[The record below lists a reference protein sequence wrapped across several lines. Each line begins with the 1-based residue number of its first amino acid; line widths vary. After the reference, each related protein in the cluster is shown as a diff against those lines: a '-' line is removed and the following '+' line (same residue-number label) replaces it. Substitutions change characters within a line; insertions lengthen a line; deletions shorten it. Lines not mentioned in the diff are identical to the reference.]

1 MDFIADIL
9 AKLDDQDAKTK
20 INDLIKPRDINLTAK
35 IDDTQIKNIARNL
48 SQNKALQIT
57 AHIKDTSLKN
67 MQNQLNAMSKGL
79 NINLGNAFNINN
91 TANSAKKYGQ
101 QVGNLISS
109 QAQNAIKNVSST
121 GINKYFKVSQSDSDA
136 FRKEMDKLVSDWT
149 NGKGKLT
156 DVKIQTRTSYD
167 KDAQRNIERLHQAQ
181 VTYNNE
187 LGESI
192 KKTIAWRQVGTTQD
206 KKGNDVPIRGFVEV
220 ASQYSKTLD
229 KTSTKTD
236 NFIKTQQ
243 KAINKFSNQSK
254 DIYRDAIDKNA
265 SKPIKDQ
272 LHLDEIN
279 KRYKEINTEIGKL
292 NNLSGTDFSNQENYI
307 NSLISDLKIY
317 KREVRNAESTATALR
332 SKPIDV
338 VRDETSNKVKGL
350 EADIKKAGVSSKE
363 LTDYIDSINKALSN
377 PNIDASGINNV
388 LNTMSK
394 AREEM
399 NKLKKESSSSQ
410 SLQKA
415 QIKSDGLTKDIQK
428 AVSDNLNLGNFETE
442 INGAKVSVTSLL
454 NELSQVKTT
463 GDVSVVT
470 EKWKS
475 FSSAAKE
482 AGVMAESAVDNVRKL
497 EKYTDTFDK
506 GKYSADSKS
515 MSASLEKYSGQNTDS
530 LEKARNY
537 LKEYQDTYK
546 EIQNHFDQTS
556 SINFKDDELV
566 QKFDK
571 LETAASKYK
580 NVMRE
585 VSTESSKTLSE
596 NAGIIKSNEIWTYY
610 NNNTKAVKKYG
621 AALRE
626 LAEDAKNATTQA
638 KLDEINDSFKKL
650 KSTISAEGL
659 TGKSPFDEA
668 KRAFFQIAEFTGMYG
683 ILQNVIQDIPR
694 AMVQAV
700 KDVDTAMTNLY
711 KVTDETDK
719 KYQSFLKNAGTAA
732 KELGRDMSSYI
743 TQTSEWAKLG
753 YTMDQSSELA
763 KLSSIY
769 SNVGEVDDKTAV
781 SDMVTAMKAFN
792 IESSNAVTIIDSLNA
807 LGNNFATSSADLGE
821 GLSKSASS
829 MNTAGVDLAHTLA
842 MLTGGA
848 EITQNAGEFGNF
860 LKVASMRIRG
870 MTGDLEALGEEVDPA
885 VDSISKVQTQIL
897 NLTKGKVNIF
907 DSNDEFRDYFSIMQ
921 DIASIHNQLS
931 STDQA
936 ALDEILFGKQRAN
949 QGAALIQAFQS
960 GQIQK
965 AYETAMNSENSA
977 MEEQLRWM
985 DSIEAKQQQLSAAFQ
1000 NLSTTVINSDFLK
1013 SIIDTGTNV
1022 LEVLDWI
1029 IDKFGILQTLIGGFA
1044 VGKGITSFAKS
1055 FDKPACIAG

>member
-1 MDFIADIL
+1 MDFIANIL
-9 AKLDDQDAKTK
+9 ADLDDKAAKTK
-20 INDLIKPRDINLTAK
+20 LDNLVKDRDIKLTAK

-79 NINLGNAFNINN
+79 NINLSNAFNINN
-91 TANSAKKYGQ
+91 TTNSAKKYGQ
-101 QVGNLISS
+101 QVGNLIST

-121 GINKYFKVSQSDSDA
+121 GINKYFKVSQSDSDT

-206 KKGNDVPIRGFVEV
+206 KNGNDIPIRGFVEV

-229 KTSTKTD
+229 ATSTKTD

-243 KAINKFSNQSK
+243 KAINRLSNQSK

-272 LHLDEIN
+272 LHLDEIE

-292 NNLSGTDFSNQENYI
+292 NNLSGTDFSNQENHI
-307 NSLISDLKIY
+307 NSLINDLKIY
-317 KREVRNAESTATALR
+317 KREARNAESTATALR

-338 VRDETSNKVKGL
+338 VRDETSKKVQGL
-350 EADIKKAGVSSKE
+350 ESDIKKAGVSSKE
-363 LTDYIDSINKALSN
+363 LTSYIDEINTALSN

-399 NKLKKESSSSQ
+399 GRLKKELSTSQ
-410 SLQKA
+410 TLEKV

-428 AVSDNLNLGNFETE
+428 AISDNLNLGNFETE
-442 INGAKVSVTSLL
+442 INGVKVSVSSLL
-454 NELSQVKTT
+454 NDLSQVKTT
-463 GDVSVVT
+463 GDISVIT

-497 EKYTDTFDK
+497 EKYTNTFNN
-506 GKYSADSKS
+506 GKYSANSKT
-515 MSASLEKYSGQNTDS
+515 MSANLEKYNGQNTDS

-546 EIQNHFDQTS
+546 EIQNHFDTTS
-556 SINFKDDELV
+556 AINFKDDELV

-571 LETAASKYK
+571 LETVASKYK

-585 VSTESSKTLSE
+585 VSTESSKTLSV
-596 NAGIIKSNEIWTYY
+596 NAGIIKSNEILTYY
-610 NNNTKAVKKYG
+610 NNNTKALKKYG
-621 AALRE
+621 AELRQLE
-626 LAEDAKNATTQA
+626 EDAKKVTTQGEM
-638 KLDEINDSFKKL
+638 DVINEKFKKL

-683 ILQNVIQDIPR
+683 ILQNVMQDVPR
-694 AMVQAV
+694 AMLQAV
-700 KDVDTAMTNLY
+700 KDIDKAQIELI
-711 KVTDETDK
+711 KVSNAPTTQLNQYWDEAAESAK
-719 KYQSFLKNAGTAA
+719 KYGATISDVISSTADWS
-732 KELGRDMSSYI
+732 R
-743 TQTSEWAKLG
+743 LG
-753 YTMDQSSELA
+753 YSLDDA
-763 KLSSIY
+763 KKLSDATTLLQK
-769 SNVGEVDDKTAV
+769 VGDNMTQ
-781 SDMVTAMKAFN
+781 
-792 IESSNAVTIIDSLNA
+792 ESSSQGLISALRGFNMQADEVGRIVDVANQVANTQPID
-807 LGNNFATSSADLGE
+807 TSGIFE
-821 GLSKSASS
+821 GLERSASS
-829 MNTAGVDLAHTLA
+829 MSAANNTLEQTVAL
-842 MLTGGA
+842 
-848 EITQNAGEFGNF
+848 ITAANSVVQDPASIGTAF
-860 LKVASMRIRG
+860 KTISMRIRG
-870 MTGDLEALGEEVDPA
+870 ADTELKEAGLDTEGMAESVAKLRKEIISLSGVDIMRDENTFKSTYDILDELSKKWSDLTDIQQASITELIAGKRQGNIVSALMTNFDIARKSLNTALNDSAGSAEQELENWNKGIEA
-885 VDSISKVQTQIL
+885 SISRFKAQFQEL
-897 NLTKGKVNIF
+897 
-907 DSNDEFRDYFSIMQ
+907 
-921 DIASIHNQLS
+921 
-931 STDQA
+931 STDT
-936 ALDEILFGKQRAN
+936 LD
-949 QGAALIQAFQS
+949 S
-960 GQIQK
+960 
-965 AYETAMNSENSA
+965 S
-977 MEEQLRWM
+977 
-985 DSIEAKQQQLSAAFQ
+985 
-1000 NLSTTVINSDFLK
+1000 FLK
-1013 SIIDTGTNV
+1013 GIVNTGTGAI
-1022 LEVLDWI
+1022 EVLDWL
-1029 IDKFGILQTLIGGFA
+1029 IDKFGILKTLIGGFA
-1044 VGKGITSFAKS
+1044 IGKGITSFVKS
-1055 FDKPACIAG
+1055 FDKPACRAS

>member
-9 AKLDDQDAKTK
+9 AKLNDQDAKTK

-79 NINLGNAFNINN
+79 NINLVNAFNINN
-91 TANSAKKYGQ
+91 TASSAKKYGQ
-101 QVGNLISS
+101 QVGNLIST

-121 GINKYFKVSQSDSDA
+121 GINKYFKVSQSDSDT

-243 KAINKFSNQSK
+243 KAINRFSNQSK

-317 KREVRNAESTATALR
+317 KREARNAESTATALR

-363 LTDYIDSINKALSN
+363 LTTYINEINTALSN

-388 LNTMSK
+388 LNTTSK

-415 QIKSDGLTKDIQK
+415 QIKSDGLVKDIQK
-428 AVSDNLNLGNFETE
+428 ATSDNLNLGNFETE

-482 AGVMAESAVDNVRKL
+482 AGVMAESTIDNVRKL
-497 EKYTDTFDK
+497 EKYTDTFNN
-506 GKYSADSKS
+506 GKYSADSKT
-515 MSASLEKYSGQNTDS
+515 MSANLEKYSGQNTAS

-537 LKEYQDTYK
+537 LKDYQDTYK

-556 SINFKDDELV
+556 SINFNDNELV

-585 VSTESSKTLSE
+585 VSTESSKTLSANE
-596 NAGIIKSNEIWTYY
+596 GIIKSNEIMTYY
-610 NNNTKAVKKYG
+610 NNNTKALKKYG
-621 AALRE
+621 AELRQ

-638 KLDEINDSFKKL
+638 KLDEVNDSFKKL

-659 TGKSPFDEA
+659 TGKSWVDDI
-668 KRAFFQIAEFTGMYG
+668 KRATVQIAEFTGIYG
-683 ILQNVIQDIPR
+683 MLQNVMQDVPR
-694 AMVQAV
+694 AIVQNV
-700 KDVDTAMTNLY
+700 IEIDDAMTNLRMATSVSNDEAKKLMKTY
-711 KVTDETDK
+711 SEMGKELKVLGTDIATSSTEWLKQGKSIQESEKLTRDSIILSKIGDLSSEDATKTITAAMKSYDLAESQVMGFIDQISSIDMASATDVGGLS
-719 KYQSFLKNAGTAA
+719 QAFNEVAANAKNAGIETEKLLSYAA
-732 KELGRDMSSYI
+732 VIGE
-743 TQTSEWAKLG
+743 TSQEGMA
-753 YTMDQSSELA
+753 S
-763 KLSSIY
+763 
-769 SNVGEVDDKTAV
+769 VGT
-781 SDMVTAMKAFN
+781 
-792 IESSNAVTIIDSLNA
+792 SLNA
-807 LGNNFATSSADLGE
+807 IFSRMGNIKLSRLKDYENDGEDLSNVETVLKKNGIALRDATGQFKEFDDVLDETA
-821 GLSKSASS
+821 SKWK
-829 MNTAGVDLAHTLA
+829 N
-842 MLTGGA
+842 
-848 EITQNAGEFGNF
+848 
-860 LKVASMRIRG
+860 
-870 MTGDLEALGEEVDPA
+870 
-885 VDSISKVQTQIL
+885 
-897 NLTKGKVNIF
+897 F
-907 DSNDEFRDYFSIMQ
+907 DSV
-921 DIASIHNQLS
+921 
-931 STDQA
+931 T
-936 ALDEILFGKQRAN
+936 QRAVAN
-949 QGAALIQAFQS
+949 AF
-960 GQIQK
+960 
-965 AYETAMNSENSA
+965 
-977 MEEQLRWM
+977 
-985 DSIEAKQQQLSAAFQ
+985 
-1000 NLSTTVINSDFLK
+1000 
-1013 SIIDTGTNV
+1013 
-1022 LEVLDWI
+1022 
-1029 IDKFGILQTLIGGFA
+1029 
-1044 VGKGITSFAKS
+1044 
-1055 FDKPACIAG
+1055 AG